1 MEDILELY
9 CLPYNLQVPLICM
22 EEQPTQLIKETR
34 IPIPAEPG
42 KVFQYDFEYER
53 NGTAVHFIVTEPL
66 ARWRKVNVRRRR
78 ASVD

>member
-42 KVFQYDFEYER
+42 KVFQYDF
-53 NGTAVHFIVTEPL
+53 
-66 ARWRKVNVRRRR
+66 
-78 ASVD
+78 